1 VMKPKPLSETNF
13 LIVPVIDYFAHHSLL

>member
-13 LIVPVIDYFAHHSLL
+13 LIVPVIDYFAHHSSL